1 MEAVGAHVVDYPLK
15 AHCCGGSLMG
25 TMEDIGVRLNFLLL
39 KEAKVRTANVLAT
52 VCPLCQYNLEAY
64 QGRMRRDFHEDVS
77 LPVVYFT
84 QLLGVAFGLAPTSL
98 GLQRNFVTAEPLPAM
113 A

>member
-1 MEAVGAHVVDYPLK
+1 MDYPLK

-25 TMEDIGVRLNFLLL
+25 TMEDIGVRLSFLLL
-39 KEAKVRTANVLAT
+39 KEAKARSANVLAT

-64 QGRMRRDFHEDVS
+64 QDKMRRTFGEDVT
-77 LPVVYFT
+77 LPIVYFT
-84 QLLGVAFGLAPTSL
+84 QLVGLAFGLAPKAL